1 MHAKLSHNP
10 QRNFTELVADIDG
23 AVSKQRVLAGPDSV
37 TLYTKDGSKEFSVK
51 IFFNTAIV
59 VLVYSFFTKIM

>member
-1 MHAKLSHNP
+1 MPLRTFSVHAKLSHNP

-37 TLYTKDGSKEFSVK
+37 TLYTKDGSKEFSV
-51 IFFNTAIV
+51 
-59 VLVYSFFTKIM
+59 

>member
-1 MHAKLSHNP
+1 MWCDILSFVTLRTFSVHAKLSHNP

-37 TLYTKDGSKEFSVK
+37 TLYTKDGSKEFSV
-51 IFFNTAIV
+51 
-59 VLVYSFFTKIM
+59 

>member
-23 AVSKQRVLAGPDSV
+23 SVSKQRVLAGPDSV

-51 IFFNTAIV
+51 ILFVF
-59 VLVYSFFTKIM
+59 LFRFTRSLQK